1 MAGTDLSGKVALV
14 TGGASGIGRA
24 ASVALAQAGAHV
36 IVGDLNLAGARETA
50 AAIESA
56 GGRAE
61 AVELNIADRD
71 SVTAAVARAL
81 DAFGG
86 LHIGVNCAGVT
97 LGGGLLVDVPEENFD
112 RTLAVNVKGT
122 WHCLRAQIPA
132 IIASGGGT
140 IVNISSTM
148 GLVASPMASSYIASK
163 HAVIGLTKAA
173 AVEYSAKGVRV
184 NAICPGGTDTAM
196 IPDQVKHALV
206 PLHPIGRISQPE
218 EIAAAIVFLASP
230 AASFITGATLPV
242 DGGWTAH

>member
-1 MAGTDLSGKVALV
+1 MSATDLSGKVALV

-24 ASVALAQAGAHV
+24 ASIALVAAGARV
-36 IVGDLNLAGARETA
+36 VVGDLNISGARDTA
-50 AAIESA
+50 HAINNA
-56 GGRAE
+56 GGQAE
-61 AVELNIADRD
+61 AVELNIADRE
-71 SVTAAVARAL
+71 SVVAAVDHAKS
-81 DAFGG
+81 AFGG

-112 RTLAVNVKGT
+112 RTIAINIKGT
-122 WHCLRAQIPA
+122 WHCMRAQIPA
-132 IIASGGGT
+132 ILASGGGA

-148 GLVASPMASSYIASK
+148 GLVASPMASSYVASK

-173 AVEYSAKGVRV
+173 AMEYSAKGVRV

-196 IPDQVKHALV
+196 IPDQVKQALV

-230 AASFITGATLPV
+230 AASFITGVSLPV
-242 DGGWTAH
+242 DGGWTTH

>member
-1 MAGTDLSGKVALV
+1 MAGADMNGKVALV

-24 ASVALAQAGAHV
+24 ASIALAAAGARV
-36 IVGDLNLAGARETA
+36 VVGDLNQKGAHETA
-50 AAIESA
+50 NAIESK

-61 AVELNIADRD
+61 AIALNIADRE
-71 SVTAAVARAL
+71 SVAAAVAHAKA
-81 DAFGG
+81 AFGG
-86 LHIGVNCAGVT
+86 LNIGVNCAGVT

-112 RTLAVNVKGT
+112 RTIAVNIKGT
-122 WHCLRAQIPA
+122 WHCMRAEIPA
-132 IIASGGGT
+132 ILESGGGA

-148 GLVASPMASSYIASK
+148 GLIASPMASSYIASK

-173 AVEYSAKGVRV
+173 ALEYSAKGVRV

-196 IPDQVKHALV
+196 IPDQVKQALV

-230 AASFITGATLPV
+230 AASFITGVALPV
-242 DGGWTAH
+242 DGGWTTH

>member
-1 MAGTDLSGKVALV
+1 MSATDLSGKVAIV

-24 ASVALAQAGAHV
+24 TSIALAAAGARV
-36 IVGDLNLAGARETA
+36 VVGDLNVAGANEA
-50 AAIESA
+50 ADAINSA
-56 GGRAE
+56 GGK
-61 AVELNIADRD
+61 AVALELNIADRE
-71 SVTAAVARAL
+71 SVVAAVEHANSVY
-81 DAFGG
+81 GG

-112 RTLAVNVKGT
+112 RTIAINIKGT
-122 WHCLRAQIPA
+122 WHCMRAEIPA
-132 IIASGGGT
+132 ILASGGGA

-173 AVEYSAKGVRV
+173 AMEYSAKGVRV
-184 NAICPGGTDTAM
+184 NAICPGGSDTAM
-196 IPDQVKHALV
+196 IPDQVKQALV

-230 AASFITGATLPV
+230 AASFITGVSLPV
-242 DGGWTAH
+242 DGGWTTH